1 MVKTIFLKIVIPPFN
16 KTSKFPKISGPFLA
30 KMYRLFCTLCKMIV
44 HNRSHDDR
52 LCYHT
57 PRNFV
62 VYFGNFFL
70 LFYSTELYGY
80 GVSTQSLSNKVYLVH
95 KIIPLIN
102 NLLIFYKR
110 FYLPFVRKKIVRNF
124 EICD

>member
-1 MVKTIFLKIVIPPFN
+1 
-16 KTSKFPKISGPFLA
+16 
-30 KMYRLFCTLCKMIV
+30 MYLLFCTLCKMIV
-44 HNRSHDDR
+44 HNRSHDNR

-80 GVSTQSLSNKVYLVH
+80 GVRTQSLSNKFYLVH

-110 FYLPFVRKKIVRNF
+110 FYLPFVRKKSFSSLGCTINDQSYRFLIFCKVGSCLAYDF
-124 EICD
+124 VG